1 MPADLSRPPASTTNG
16 HQQKGA
22 DVQSTGG
29 SRLCLRAIILAMNS
43 RSSWPT
49 ETNHLDGRMENNR
62 VRATPTYLLDT
73 SDRTCTAVL

>member
-16 HQQKGA
+16 HRQKGA

-73 SDRTCTAVL
+73 SDRT